1 MAAKAEQ
8 ESASYCSVR
17 LLDSVSRRSK
27 HLVQSAMTGGS
38 RCVADLGF
46 EILTGSRG
54 SIAANS
60 TRFGRARSSDEKIV
74 LEPRL
79 KVTVEDSL
87 RHNMRLPFDASVETT
102 KT

>member
-1 MAAKAEQ
+1 MDVPAAHLRDRLEKRNSNLNGGFRHSDGWREWPLPF
-8 ESASYCSVR
+8 SA
-17 LLDSVSRRSK
+17 
-27 HLVQSAMTGGS
+27 
-38 RCVADLGF
+38 
-46 EILTGSRG
+46 TGSNG

>member
-1 MAAKAEQ
+1 MGRVEPSSHQLLNGSKEAFAAV
-8 ESASYCSVR
+8 ASR
-17 LLDSVSRRSK
+17 NAKDRS
-27 HLVQSAMTGGS
+27 
-38 RCVADLGF
+38 
-46 EILTGSRG
+46 G

>member
-1 MAAKAEQ
+1 MAEQ

-54 SIAANS
+54 SGMAVPIPQ
-60 TRFGRARSSDEKIV
+60 R
-74 LEPRL
+74 
-79 KVTVEDSL
+79 
-87 RHNMRLPFDASVETT
+87 
-102 KT
+102 

>member
-1 MAAKAEQ
+1 MAAKAE
-8 ESASYCSVR
+8 EFAFRKRPVR
-17 LLDSVSRRSK
+17 LLRSVSC
-27 HLVQSAMTGGS
+27 
-38 RCVADLGF
+38 RCYARATKVR
-46 EILTGSRG
+46 RG

>member
-1 MAAKAEQ
+1 MVNCSPAEGEQ
-8 ESASYCSVR
+8 
-17 LLDSVSRRSK
+17 LNGRS
-27 HLVQSAMTGGS
+27 
-38 RCVADLGF
+38 
-46 EILTGSRG
+46 G

>member
-1 MAAKAEQ
+1 MLTESSSRFPARKWRARKPIRVILREQ
-8 ESASYCSVR
+8 LLSAV
-17 LLDSVSRRSK
+17 LND
-27 HLVQSAMTGGS
+27 GS
-38 RCVADLGF
+38 
-46 EILTGSRG
+46 G

>member
-1 MAAKAEQ
+1 MLLSEIEADCLISNIGSFLPLQTTYFPEHPATVEHHPYR
-8 ESASYCSVR
+8 ASG
-17 LLDSVSRRSK
+17 
-27 HLVQSAMTGGS
+27 LV
-38 RCVADLGF
+38 L
-46 EILTGSRG
+46 G

>member
-1 MAAKAEQ
+1 MSSPLE
-8 ESASYCSVR
+8 R
-17 LLDSVSRRSK
+17 LLYFV
-27 HLVQSAMTGGS
+27 T
-38 RCVADLGF
+38 CP
-46 EILTGSRG
+46 LTGDCSKGRIG

>member
-1 MAAKAEQ
+1 MHSFKLCIVAG
-8 ESASYCSVR
+8 SVR
-17 LLDSVSRRSK
+17 SPTAALWQPGSK
-27 HLVQSAMTGGS
+27 NLGLADWPLSANRYGS
-38 RCVADLGF
+38 F
-46 EILTGSRG
+46 G

>member
-1 MAAKAEQ
+1 MVDKFKVWTSMSIDIRTHMENQKQVAE
-8 ESASYCSVR
+8 
-17 LLDSVSRRSK
+17 
-27 HLVQSAMTGGS
+27 
-38 RCVADLGF
+38 
-46 EILTGSRG
+46 G